1 MESWYVQFKLVMD
14 PPEKRR
20 KKKDKAREKLERGIY
35 SSKHVRLS
43 KNVAGNVNAD
53 QQKHFCK

>member
-1 MESWYVQFKLVMD
+1 MD
-14 PPEKRR
+14 PLEKRR
-20 KKKDKAREKLERGIY
+20 KKKDKAKEKSERGIY

-53 QQKHFCK
+53 QSKHCRK

>member
-1 MESWYVQFKLVMD
+1 MD

-43 KNVAGNVNAD
+43 KNVAGNVNAN
-53 QQKHFCK
+53 QQKHLRK

>member
-1 MESWYVQFKLVMD
+1 MESWYLQFKLVMD

-20 KKKDKAREKLERGIY
+20 KKKDKAREKSERGIY
-35 SSKHVRLS
+35 SSKHIRLS

-53 QQKHFCK
+53 QLKCFSK